1 MMMPKFHLKYNR
13 AGLGCLLFFIGT
25 PLALLLFWRLA
36 PSSWILRFELQN
48 QMGRMAYDTSR
59 SAGPEAV
66 PVLQEYLAH
75 QNPGTRIMTI
85 NATGAYIG
93 SHQGS
98 SQSLITT
105 LCQLAQHDASLS
117 VQQHSITA
125 LRSVSGTSTEVDL
138 TAVKL
143 MHHQS
148 EAIRRE
154 AKELLLIRIIRGID
168 LSPEVCTVREQ
179 LRPALDRADPEGCAA
194 KILKAFLEECGPA
207 QNE

>member
-1 MMMPKFHLKYNR
+1 MTLPEFHLKYNR
-13 AGLGCLLFFIGT
+13 AALGCLLFFIGT

-66 PVLQEYLAH
+66 PILQKYLAH
-75 QNPGTRIMTI
+75 QNPGTRFITI
-85 NATGAYIG
+85 SATGAYID

-98 SQSLITT
+98 SQPLITA

-117 VQQHSITA
+117 VQQHSIIV

-143 MHHQS
+143 MHHQD
-148 EAIRRE
+148 ETIRTA
-154 AKELLLIRIIRGID
+154 AKELLLIRITRGID

-179 LRPALDRADPEGCAA
+179 LRPALERADPESCAA